1 EREENVEKIKN
12 TIGNIVILD
21 MTRNTKNDDKSFSQ
35 KKDNFINT
43 GIGIHQY
50 ILEKT
55 EWNEQDINELTERYI
70 GYACKVF
77 SFK

>member
-1 EREENVEKIKN
+1 
-12 TIGNIVILD
+12 
-21 MTRNTKNDDKSFSQ
+21 TKNDDKSFSQ